1 MRNRNVAIYG
11 AVWFTIIVVASV
23 DIVWARATGFSI
35 KRGWPFSSIS
45 PRIGIA
51 LIAVA
56 ALALLSY
63 VPRYSGAAKMLRCR
77 EVAAA
82 ILFLIS
88 LNFWGQAI
96 SVLSYLGTALN
107 RPTIEGGLVKF
118 DTAIGFDWMHVYQ
131 WISGHPMLATTLEY
145 AYFSP
150 LAQIITLSFAL
161 ALVRRIDVLSEL
173 MMIVIVSLLL
183 VMLISIPF
191 PASSAFTHYGITGP
205 KGDWAVRDFVL
216 LRSGAMRAMNPSA
229 AQGLVSMPSYHV
241 MIAIFLIYSARS
253 IRFLFPVAIALNV
266 VMIASTITVGGHYL
280 ADVLAGALCAAAAIL
295 AVRLGLRSR
304 ASARGS
310 VGWPS
315 SAADT
320 GGSSAAVR

>member
-11 AVWFTIIVVASV
+11 AVWFTIIAVAVV
-23 DIVWARATGFSI
+23 DILWARAIGFSI
-35 KRGWPFSSIS
+35 TRGWPFSTIS
-45 PRIGIA
+45 PRIGIS

-56 ALALLSY
+56 ALTLLSY
-63 VPRYSGAAKMLRCR
+63 VPRYRGAAKLLRCR

-82 ILFLIS
+82 IFFLIS
-88 LNFWGQAI
+88 LNFWAQAI
-96 SVLSYLGTALN
+96 SVISYLGTALN
-107 RPTIEGGLVKF
+107 RPAIEDGLVKF
-118 DTAIGFDWMHVYQ
+118 DTAIGFDWMSVYQ
-131 WISGHPMLATTLEY
+131 WFSGHPMLAATLEY

-150 LAQIITLSFAL
+150 FAQIIALSFVL
-161 ALVRRIDVLSEL
+161 AIVRRIDDLSEL
-173 MMIVIVSLLL
+173 MMIVVVSLLL

-191 PASSAFTHYGITGP
+191 PASSAFLHYGITGP
-205 KGDWAVRDFVL
+205 KGDWTVHDFVL
-216 LRSGAMRAMNPSA
+216 LRSGALKSINPLA

-241 MIAIFLIYSARS
+241 MMAIFLVYTARNL
-253 IRFLFPVAIALNV
+253 RFAFPVAIALNMAV
-266 VMIASTITVGGHYL
+266 IASTITVGGHYL

-320 GGSSAAVR
+320 GG